1 LNRRLRIVYNG
12 ALSRRWYI
20 VELSAMQSQNTAPR
34 LRGIHSVLICAA
46 LGGGIACADAAGPI
60 LPPPP
65 NDIHLLA
72 LETFDGSGQ
81 AVHPDPAITPPS
93 WGMSSSQLMVTPY
106 PGGDASKENPSL
118 FEGRSSIEWF
128 IPEGVMNPIA
138 RPSAGYLSD
147 PDELYNPDAGELWL
161 YYRGVTAQNEVF
173 LIRATS
179 PTQWSAPVLV
189 ASAPNHSIVSPS
201 VVRRDAGDW
210 MMWSVNSGAVG
221 CASATTSV
229 ELRRSTDGVNWSA
242 PVTTDLAEAD
252 NYPWHIDVEWI
263 PSRAEFW
270 SVYNVKVAGSCTTAA
285 LHFATSVDGVHWV
298 PGHSAVLARGKIP
311 AFEDIV
317 YRGAISY
324 DVDADQV
331 TLLYSGARF
340 HDGGYTWRVAT
351 EQMTLA
357 AFLSRVNA
365 LAFPGTGTGLT
376 DAPPLTN
383 ADAP

>member
-1 LNRRLRIVYNG
+1 MIPSSRTGLLISTSYR
-12 ALSRRWYI
+12 AL
-20 VELSAMQSQNTAPR
+20 L
-34 LRGIHSVLICAA
+34 CAA
-46 LGGGIACADAAGPI
+46 LVAGVACTDTAGPVP
-60 LPPPP
+60 PPPP

-72 LETFDGSGQ
+72 LQTFDGSGE
-81 AVHPDPAITPPS
+81 AVHPDPAMTPAS
-93 WGMSSSQLMVTPY
+93 WGASMSQLMVTPY
-106 PGGDASKENPSL
+106 PNGDASKENPSL
-118 FEGRSSIEWF
+118 FEGRSASEWF

-138 RPSAGYLSD
+138 RPASGYLSD

-179 PTQWSAPVLV
+179 PAQWSAPLLV

-201 VVRRDAGDW
+201 VVRRGTGDW
-210 MMWSVNSGAVG
+210 MMWSVNSGPVG
-221 CASATTSV
+221 CASAATSV

-263 PSRAEFW
+263 PSRGEFW
-270 SVYNVKVAGSCTTAA
+270 SVYNVKTAGSCTTAA

-298 PGHSAVLARGKIP
+298 PGHSAVLARGRIL

-324 DVDADQV
+324 DADADQV

-340 HDGGYTWRVAT
+340 HNSRYTWRVAT
-351 EQMTLA
+351 EQMTLE

-365 LAFPGTGTGLT
+365 LAFPGSGTGLT
-376 DAPPLTN
+376 SAPPLTN